1 MSDGFKWS
9 KIFLNLDPKN
19 EQNQQCTEQ
28 QTKQSNNNKNNNNK
42 KSQAGYYIGQM
53 R

>member
-1 MSDGFKWS
+1 MYRAT
-9 KIFLNLDPKN
+9 
-19 EQNQQCTEQ
+19 NQ
-28 QTKQSNNNKNNNNK
+28 SYNNKNNNNN

>member
-9 KIFLNLDPKN
+9 KISLNLDSKN

-42 KSQAGYYIGQM
+42 KVKQVIT
-53 R
+53 

>member
-1 MSDGFKWS
+1 MVENFFEPRFQKWI
-9 KIFLNLDPKN
+9 KPTMYRAT
-19 EQNQQCTEQ
+19 NQ
-28 QTKQSNNNKNNNNK
+28 SYNNKNNNNN